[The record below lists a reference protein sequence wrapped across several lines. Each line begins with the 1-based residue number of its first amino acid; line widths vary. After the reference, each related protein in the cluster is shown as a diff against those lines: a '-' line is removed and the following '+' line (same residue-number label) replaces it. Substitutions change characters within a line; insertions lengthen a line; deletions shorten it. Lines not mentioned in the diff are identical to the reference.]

1 LKRGEFHAIDSQQGD
16 KMSGKESYPVISK
29 LKNARFVNSKFNRRT
44 PDTGAHQKCV
54 TTKIRSGK

>member
-29 LKNARFVNSKFNRRT
+29 LKKLAM
-44 PDTGAHQKCV
+44 
-54 TTKIRSGK
+54 